1 MMLLLL
7 IVVVS
12 SFDCSNITEITNNAV
27 NTSLKAGHNYFYTS
41 HQLKDD
47 KIRLNISVNVGNYI
61 LYQGIDMDCDETNAS
76 KKVDYVTLDDFGR
89 KYGITLFSI
98 YASSETDAN
107 ISVRNNNVNR
117 IDSKTD
123 LIFFIVQVAI
133 YTLITFAIFV
143 HIYVRRDVYDFDVDI
158 N

>member
-1 MMLLLL
+1 MMLLSL

-27 NTSLKAGHNYFYTS
+27 NISLKYGHNYFYTS

-47 KIRLNISVNVGNYI
+47 KIRLNINVNVGNYT

-98 YASSETDAN
+98 YASDETCAN